1 MYFFFILCVGHYKIG
16 LMAICV
22 FGEWSVQNPFL
33 LNVHTGAHVYR
44 KCMCVEARNQFQAS
58 ISQEPYTLFLRQVLQ
73 FS

>member
-1 MYFFFILCVGHYKIG
+1 MTKEIYTYVFFFILCVGHYKIG

-22 FGEWSVQNPFL
+22 FGEWSVQNLFL

-58 ISQEPYTLFLRQVLQ
+58 FLRSRIPC
-73 FS
+73 F